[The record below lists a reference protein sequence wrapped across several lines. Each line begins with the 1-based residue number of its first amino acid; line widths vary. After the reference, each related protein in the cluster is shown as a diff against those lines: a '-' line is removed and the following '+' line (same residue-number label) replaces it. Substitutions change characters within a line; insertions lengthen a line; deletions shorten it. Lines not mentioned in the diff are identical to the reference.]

1 MKSPE
6 LIKRIINGHS
16 VVIGKLVFE
25 SKHWGLGL
33 PPELIKLIPEYIS
46 NNSKAQWAN
55 DNAIDNV
62 YVRVAGDEDEIF
74 ISEEKVYELLV
85 DLEDKDYVFWQLQ
98 NGK

>member
-33 PPELIKLIPEYIS
+33 PPELITLIPEYLS
-46 NNSKAQWAN
+46 KNPKAQWAK

-62 YVRVAGDEDEIF
+62 YVRSVGDEEF
-74 ISEEKVYELLV
+74 ISDEKGYELLV
-85 DLEDKDYVFWQLQ
+85 DLEEKEYVFWSLT
-98 NGK
+98 NEL